1 MHREAEVP
9 ADRAPASSGLRLEA
23 AALLVAE
30 DEQGNPA
37 GEDRP
42 ELLFGE
48 RELVG

>member
-1 MHREAEVP
+1 V
-9 ADRAPASSGLRLEA
+9 ASLRSLSA
-23 AALLVAE
+23 GDPIVAE